1 MHIWPKPVGLADGRC
16 ACHKWRWEKW
26 DLIGKN
32 AETKNRFV
40 KICRK
45 IFPATNKPYAMNT
58 VIENN
63 TKDQQL
69 LPKYENIFV
78 LAYSSHMSVL
88 VLSNSVWQQI
98 INPDS

>member
-1 MHIWPKPVGLADGRC
+1 MQ
-16 ACHKWRWEKW
+16 
-26 DLIGKN
+26 
-32 AETKNRFV
+32 
-40 KICRK
+40 
-45 IFPATNKPYAMNT
+45 MNT

-63 TKDQQL
+63 TKHQQL

>member
-1 MHIWPKPVGLADGRC
+1 MPQVTM
-16 ACHKWRWEKW
+16 
-26 DLIGKN
+26 GKMRLDWKECRSKEQN
-32 AETKNRFV
+32 LSLRFV
-40 KICRK
+40 VKYSPVSPK
-45 IFPATNKPYAMNT
+45 QMNT

-63 TKDQQL
+63 TKCQQL
-69 LPKYENIFV
+69 LRKYENIFV